1 MNRVWDYAGFAVWF
15 VGLGYIMLWLADAD
29 DSRALSPT
37 LQAVGVAAACF
48 VAVRLALLAV
58 ARWRGRAGGGGKIH
72 PARRADVAMPQTRP
86 APPRRLPTVKPR
98 RHFGL
103 RGGPH

>member
-1 MNRVWDYAGFAVWF
+1 MKRIWDYAGFAAWF
-15 VGLGYIMLWLADAD
+15 VGLGYVLLWLAGAHG
-29 DSRALSPT
+29 SRALPPA
-37 LQAVGVAAACF
+37 LHAVGLAAACF
-48 VAVRLALLAV
+48 VAVRLALLAI
-58 ARWRGRAGGGGKIH
+58 ARRRVRAGGGITRAAASMP
-72 PARRADVAMPQTRP
+72 PARP